1 MELPLS
7 KYMGVQ
13 YDVVLVV
20 IDRFIKMAYYI
31 PIRGDLKAQ
40 SLINL
45 FIREV
50 IRLYKV
56 L

>member
-1 MELPLS
+1 
-7 KYMGVQ
+7 MGVQ
-13 YDVVLVV
+13 YNIVLVIV
-20 IDRFIKMAYYI
+20 DRFIKIAYYI

-40 SLINL
+40 GLVNL

>member
-1 MELPLS
+1 
-7 KYMGVQ
+7 MGVQ
-13 YDVVLVV
+13 YDAVLVIV
-20 IDRFIKMAYYI
+20 DKFTKMAYYI

-40 SLINL
+40 SLANL

-50 IRLYKV
+50 IRLYRV

>member
-1 MELPLS
+1 
-7 KYMGVQ
+7 MGVQ
-13 YDVVLVV
+13 YNVVLVIV
-20 IDRFIKMAYYI
+20 DRFTKMAHYI

-40 SLINL
+40 SLANL

-56 L
+56 LQSIILD